1 MTENIANR
9 QSHNA
14 TSISSSD
21 MRVLNA
27 ISRLLEKAIMLK
39 LGRQR
44 TAHFPSTML
53 RRANKFNI
61 KPMLNREY

>member
-27 ISRLLEKAIMLK
+27 IKQITRKGDNAEV
-39 LGRQR
+39 RQ
-44 TAHFPSTML
+44 TKDGTLSLL
-53 RRANKFNI
+53 RRAHKFNI

>member
-27 ISRLLEKAIMLK
+27 IKQITRKGDKI
-39 LGRQR
+39 GR
-44 TAHFPSTML
+44 AHV
-53 RRANKFNI
+53 
-61 KPMLNREY
+61 

>member
-27 ISRLLEKAIMLK
+27 IKQITQKGDNAEV
-39 LGRQR
+39 RQ
-44 TAHFPSTML
+44 TKDGTHTVNAVKKS
-53 RRANKFNI
+53 KQI
-61 KPMLNREY
+61 